1 METKK
6 LENVII
12 DYFKIVNQL
21 SYKDISVRLN
31 KEIGVCIIIVHT
43 ESQRDMFP
51 YVTPKNG
58 RSPASIYISEMG
70 GMFPY
75 YFDIFFDFTRDKSV
89 IFKKSVFP
97 PTFL

>member
-12 DYFKIVNQL
+12 DYFKMINQL
-21 SYKDISVRLN
+21 SYKDISIRLN
-31 KEIGVCIIIVHT
+31 KEVGVCIIVVHT

-58 RSPASIYISEMG
+58 RSPASVYISEMG

-75 YFDIFFDFTRDKSV
+75 EFDINFDYKINTDERVYD
-89 IFKKSVFP
+89 
-97 PTFL
+97 

>member
-12 DYFKIVNQL
+12 DYFKMINQL
-21 SYKDISVRLN
+21 YYKDISVRLN

-58 RSPASIYISEMG
+58 RSSVSIYISEMG

-75 YFDIFFDFTRDKSV
+75 DFDIFFDYKTNSDDTT
-89 IFKKSVFP
+89 I
-97 PTFL
+97 

>member
-12 DYFKIVNQL
+12 DYFKMINQL

-31 KEIGVCIIIVHT
+31 KEVGVCIIVVQT

-75 YFDIFFDFTRDKSV
+75 DFDINFDYKINTDERVYD
-89 IFKKSVFP
+89 
-97 PTFL
+97 

>member
-12 DYFKIVNQL
+12 DYFKMINQL
-21 SYKDISVRLN
+21 SYKDISIRLN
-31 KEIGVCIIIVHT
+31 KEVGVCIIVVHT

-51 YVTPKNG
+51 YVTLKNG

-75 YFDIFFDFTRDKSV
+75 DFDIFFDYKINADEREYD
-89 IFKKSVFP
+89 
-97 PTFL
+97 